1 MYFIHP
7 SQGKLTG
14 KGIEDQLPT
23 IAIVTHYDS
32 FGIAPVSMNLLS
44 KVHLGYFPIV
54 CEKWIWRVLSHFA
67 SFGRLHELWND
78 LSVD

>member
-1 MYFIHP
+1 MYFFHP

-32 FGIAPVSMNLLS
+32 FGIAPVSMNLLYKFS
-44 KVHLGYFPIV
+44 FRVFPHCVSVNMKSI
-54 CEKWIWRVLSHFA
+54 KSLYLLWSA
-67 SFGRLHELWND
+67 S
-78 LSVD
+78 